1 MTILKAL
8 PLISQDLM
16 QVLER
21 RKTGKYRSEK
31 NRKIVTIADMKDVLR
46 RYESE
51 MDTDVGK
58 ALIYGLNLAI
68 YNKLTDL
75 TNEEFET
82 YITFVAEICDR
93 LTSGSL
99 ACASDEEK
107 AEMNKRTEELYN
119 TYCDRS
125 NDSSREYQ
133 SEHTDSCNKIQSTDN
148 ENTKAGCR
156 RISSGMIPYRE

>member
-8 PLISQDLM
+8 PLVSQDLM

-51 MDTDVGK
+51 MNTDVEK

-82 YITFVAEICDR
+82 YITFVAGICDR
-93 LTSGSL
+93 VTSGSL

-107 AEMNKRTEELYN
+107 AEMNKRTEEY
-119 TYCDRS
+119 
-125 NDSSREYQ
+125 
-133 SEHTDSCNKIQSTDN
+133 SEHKTDN
-148 ENTKAGCR
+148 AHETNRSTGGCR